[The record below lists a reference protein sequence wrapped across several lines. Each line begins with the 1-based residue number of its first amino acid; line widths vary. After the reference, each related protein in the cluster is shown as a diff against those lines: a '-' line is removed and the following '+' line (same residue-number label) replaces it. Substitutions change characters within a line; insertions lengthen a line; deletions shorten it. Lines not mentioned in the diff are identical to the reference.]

1 MKTEFVQIGNVAFN
15 IASINK
21 VDFFSREA
29 SVCIDYGS
37 SSEEHIV
44 YLRGNA
50 ARAFKDWWEKK
61 TNVYYIDPK
70 WFDKDHPSDWEDEED
85 REA

>member
-1 MKTEFVQIGNVAFN
+1 MATEFLQIGDIAFN

-37 SSEEHIV
+37 FSEEHTV
-44 YLRGNA
+44 YLRGDA
-50 ARAFKDWWEKK
+50 ARAFEDWWKK
-61 TNVYYIDPK
+61 KASVYYLDPK
-70 WFDKDHPSDWEDEED
+70 WFDENHPNNWEDE
-85 REA
+85 